1 MDNKINCE
9 HNLSN
14 HGSSEGNS
22 CSAVPED
29 NPFLMVAAV
38 SCSICG
44 GCQCPTN
51 AAKKT
56 DGEQGKAPPKT
67 PPRKGK
73 DLDSKVTYKT
83 GSAGTAGAAGA
94 VGASGG
100 AGASGGSGGAGAGPT
115 SKNSRKISP
124 AKSRESSKS
133 KKIIGPRDEST
144 ASKSARPKK
153 IKDQNEM
160 NNQDKPRKIKRSNSN
175 HRPNKNSQDEN
186 DKGCLCKIEDFRE
199 GQRNQCIQADTSDR
213 NNRSKF
219 RDQMKIKGSDSNYI
233 PNESSQDENYMGCIC
248 EIEEARE
255 TQRTQRIQPKI
266 SEKNSRNKSRETI
279 SSGMKIKESVSN
291 HRPNENFRDQR
302 QRNPSI
308 QPVISKGNIRAKS
321 KDPIARQTKAKGSAL
336 NHRPKKSSQDQNDK
350 GCLCKMEDAG
360 ERQRNPSI
368 QPVISKGKI
377 RAKSKD
383 PIARQTKAKGSAL
396 NHRPN
401 KSSQDQND
409 KGCLCKMEEAR
420 DRQGTQSV
428 QRDTAE
434 RNNGDKFRE
443 PISSEMNYIRKVKGS
458 DSNRPNGNAQ
468 NRNDRRCPCPVEKSR
483 VRRSSQSMQPGISE
497 RNNRDKFRE
506 PIPSEMN
513 YIRKNNA
520 SDWDL
525 NPIEN
530 SQDDNDMQ
538 SEYEMEEARERQKPQ
553 NMLPDVSHFIMYC
566 TRIRESPSHSTRGEV
581 ESRAGN
587 EFSRRNSQQNEW
599 HKSMGLRDSY
609 SPVPSRRDNEC
620 RCQGQQISAN
630 SKPSKPASRGVPEK
644 CPMWESC
651 TLPTSAQRKCHRCL
665 PALNSGNLTP
675 DGPAHLRRDR
685 RICPIESTA
694 EGKRSDYSYASGKG
708 KKYEMESNYA
718 IERERKRHRASN
730 SRRHS
735 ETQNS
740 RRASE
745 TYKAE
750 RSRSSNSS
758 PNRHKNKTRNRRG
771 SHKNFSKYN
780 SDSESNGHREK
791 YGRSSSNNN
800 SDCRDVKC
808 KRKCRRCADA
818 STMTVSRMS
827 SREGSQSLIRSK
839 TNAATSIC
847 GICPAGKICDPNCS
861 LATQTSRPLMDF
873 QNPNLKGTQTKRGK
887 GVRSPKRK
895 PGTQYTCSFPA
906 QITAIKRISSSGAL
920 QPPQKGST
928 GAVQTPQS
936 YSSEDVRTP
945 QKLHASEAVQ
955 GLSKS
960 RDKRAARS
968 GEESDVGVIIDNLK
982 DAVIV
987 CACDSSNLD
996 RTLRELIPNAA
1007 GSPINKKCS
1016 KKKRPRYDR
1025 FASPP
1030 FVLNPTPRCPPSP
1043 YVNTCCYPVDKKC
1056 YTSGCG
1062 GTYYGGCCW

>member
-1 MDNKINCE
+1 
-9 HNLSN
+9 
-14 HGSSEGNS
+14 
-22 CSAVPED
+22 
-29 NPFLMVAAV
+29 
-38 SCSICG
+38 
-44 GCQCPTN
+44 
-51 AAKKT
+51 
-56 DGEQGKAPPKT
+56 
-67 PPRKGK
+67 
-73 DLDSKVTYKT
+73 
-83 GSAGTAGAAGA
+83 
-94 VGASGG
+94 
-100 AGASGGSGGAGAGPT
+100 
-115 SKNSRKISP
+115 
-124 AKSRESSKS
+124 
-133 KKIIGPRDEST
+133 
-144 ASKSARPKK
+144 
-153 IKDQNEM
+153 
-160 NNQDKPRKIKRSNSN
+160 
-175 HRPNKNSQDEN
+175 
-186 DKGCLCKIEDFRE
+186 
-199 GQRNQCIQADTSDR
+199 
-213 NNRSKF
+213 
-219 RDQMKIKGSDSNYI
+219 
-233 PNESSQDENYMGCIC
+233 
-248 EIEEARE
+248 
-255 TQRTQRIQPKI
+255 
-266 SEKNSRNKSRETI
+266 
-279 SSGMKIKESVSN
+279 
-291 HRPNENFRDQR
+291 
-302 QRNPSI
+302 
-308 QPVISKGNIRAKS
+308 
-321 KDPIARQTKAKGSAL
+321 
-336 NHRPKKSSQDQNDK
+336 
-350 GCLCKMEDAG
+350 
-360 ERQRNPSI
+360 
-368 QPVISKGKI
+368 
-377 RAKSKD
+377 
-383 PIARQTKAKGSAL
+383 
-396 NHRPN
+396 
-401 KSSQDQND
+401 
-409 KGCLCKMEEAR
+409 MEEAR

-428 QRDTAE
+428 QRDTSE

-468 NRNDRRCPCPVEKSR
+468 NRNDRRCPCPVEKAR

-525 NPIEN
+525 NPIAN

-566 TRIRESPSHSTRGEV
+566 TRKRESPSHSTRGEV

-587 EFSRRNSQQNEW
+587 EFRRRNSQQNEW

-620 RCQGQQISAN
+620 RCQGQQIAAN

-685 RICPIESTA
+685 RICPIERTA

-708 KKYEMESNYA
+708 RKYEMESNYV

-758 PNRHKNKTRNRRG
+758 PNRHRNKTRNRRG
-771 SHKNFSKYN
+771 SHKNCSKYN

-791 YGRSSSNNN
+791 YGRSSSNSN
-800 SDCRDVKC
+800 SDAVERYDCRDVKC
-808 KRKCRRCADA
+808 KRKCHRCSDA
-818 STMTVSRMS
+818 STMT
-827 SREGSQSLIRSK
+827 
-839 TNAATSIC
+839 
-847 GICPAGKICDPNCS
+847 
-861 LATQTSRPLMDF
+861 
-873 QNPNLKGTQTKRGK
+873 
-887 GVRSPKRK
+887 
-895 PGTQYTCSFPA
+895 
-906 QITAIKRISSSGAL
+906 ITAIKRIRSSGAL
-920 QPPQKGST
+920 QSPQKGST

-945 QKLHASEAVQ
+945 QKLHSSEAVQ

-1007 GSPINKKCS
+1007 GPPINKKCS